1 MLSNQMRGTPARS
14 RRRGRRTRVGRS
26 PARSSAWA
34 GVDLVHT
41 ADGNVTNPCAISR
54 AGIFPIV
61 AISGEEPM
69 ILMPNGLAVLTL
81 VAANA
86 LGVAVAP
93 TAAWINKPSAAT
105 PTFTT
110 IPAGAGS

>member
-1 MLSNQMRGTPARS
+1 MSLMRNR
-14 RRRGRRTRVGRS
+14 
-26 PARSSAWA
+26 
-34 GVDLVHT
+34 
-41 ADGNVTNPCAISR
+41 
-54 AGIFPIV
+54 
-61 AISGEEPM
+61 
-69 ILMPNGLAVLTL
+69 LAVLTL

-93 TAAWINKPSAAT
+93 TAAWINKPAAAT